1 MHSNIESLDQLQNCL
16 TDLHNWLTTNNLL
29 LNSSKTEL
37 INISTAKLN
46 IEPAFPK
53 ILINDM
59 PIKPSVSTKY
69 LGIKF
74 DNKLKFDQHIH
85 SLKQTTTYHLYN
97 LYKLR
102 PYINKN
108 TAILLT
114 HSLILSRL
122 NYCNTLLTG
131 QTKTTLKR
139 LDTIINRS
147 IRLIYQLKKYG
158 NTTIITD
165 LRLQLNWMTTAN
177 SIDYK
182 LLTILK
188 KILTYDQPHN
198 LRQVLNMKPNYGQ
211 LRSSHLITLSLL
223 PGH

>member
-1 MHSNIESLDQLQNCL
+1 MTRIQHIFNKYPDVNSNLYADDIELYSNIESSDQLQNCL
-16 TDLHNWLTTNNLL
+16 TDLHNWLTTNHLL
-29 LNSSKTEL
+29 LNSIKTEL

-53 ILINDM
+53 IFINDI
-59 PIKPSVSTKY
+59 PIKQSNSTKY
-69 LGIKF
+69 LGVKF
-74 DNKLKFDQHIH
+74 DNKLNFDQHIL

-147 IRLIYQLKKYG
+147 IRLIYKLKQYDY
-158 NTTIITD
+158 TTSIT
-165 LRLQLNWMTTAN
+165 
-177 SIDYK
+177 K
-182 LLTILK
+182 LTITTKL
-188 KILTYDQPHN
+188 DDN
-198 LRQVLNMKPNYGQ
+198 C
-211 LRSSHLITLSLL
+211 
-223 PGH
+223 

>member
-1 MHSNIESLDQLQNCL
+1 MLILHIFNKYQDVNYNLYADDIELHSNIDSTDQLQNCL
-16 TDLHNWLTTNNLL
+16 TDLHNWLTTNDLL
-29 LNSSKTEL
+29 LNSTKTEL

-53 ILINDM
+53 IFDIQ
-59 PIKPSVSTKY
+59 IKPSNSTKY
-69 LGIKF
+69 LGVKF
-74 DNKLKFDQHIH
+74 DNKLNFDQHIL
-85 SLKQTTTYHLYN
+85 SLKQTYHLYN

-139 LDTIINRS
+139 LDAFINRS
-147 IRLIYQLKKYG
+147 IRLIYKLNKY
-158 NTTIITD
+158 
-165 LRLQLNWMTTAN
+165 
-177 SIDYK
+177 
-182 LLTILK
+182 
-188 KILTYDQPHN
+188 
-198 LRQVLNMKPNYGQ
+198 
-211 LRSSHLITLSLL
+211 
-223 PGH
+223 